1 MIFRSCR
8 VSDRA
13 SHDCGDHWRS
23 AQANDMVVNK
33 PNARIGCDPIIWRA
47 DVAQVCVTAARDG
60 KIETHRS
67 WPERGKT
74 MDRSTQ
80 EMDH

>member
-8 VSDRA
+8 VSNRA

-33 PNARIGCDPIIWRA
+33 PNARIGCDPVIWRA
-47 DVAQVCVTAARDG
+47 DVAQVCVTAA
-60 KIETHRS
+60 
-67 WPERGKT
+67 
-74 MDRSTQ
+74 
-80 EMDH
+80 